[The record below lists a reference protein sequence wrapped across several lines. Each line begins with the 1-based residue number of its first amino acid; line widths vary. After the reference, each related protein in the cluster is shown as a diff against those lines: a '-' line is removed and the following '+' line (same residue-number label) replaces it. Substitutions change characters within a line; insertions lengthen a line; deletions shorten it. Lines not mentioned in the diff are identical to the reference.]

1 MEEMQGE
8 EGEEGQSPCHLQGV
22 VQSGAGRVQ
31 REVLEG
37 LDSGLA
43 PALLLVPFHHQHVVG
58 ECLPE
63 QQGLAG
69 VRFLM
74 RLLCH
79 FQLQVSSLRKDRR
92 PGV

>member
-1 MEEMQGE
+1 MEETQGE
-8 EGEEGQSPCHLQGV
+8 TGERGPPPCHLKGV

-43 PALLLVPFHHQHVVG
+43 PALLLAPFHHQHVVG

-69 VRFLM
+69 VRLLM

>member
-69 VRFLM
+69 VGSTLY
-74 RLLCH
+74 LKLC
-79 FQLQVSSLRKDRR
+79 REERR
-92 PGV
+92 EIEL